1 MKINAET
8 KLYGLFGYPVRHT
21 FSPAMHNAAFEK
33 LGLNSVYL
41 AFDVTPIKIGDAI
54 KSIASINMGGV
65 NLTIPHKERALIY
78 LDRVDSQARLIGAV
92 NTIIKKDGLL
102 IGYNTDGIGL
112 ITALKK
118 DLRLN
123 PKGKNIFILGAG
135 GAARAVAI
143 QLAGQGAAQ
152 IILTDLIYRRAQN
165 LSLRIRH
172 SFSNCKVKVGSPVTK
187 EISKNI
193 RECDLLINAT
203 PVGMK
208 KPDPLL
214 INPDCLHRRL
224 VVYDLIYNPPETRL
238 LRCAKQK
245 RLKAANGL
253 GMLLYQGAASFRL
266 WTGRKAPID
275 VMQKAL
281 FAESRKHYKK

>member
-1 MKINAET
+1 MINADT
-8 KLYGLFGYPVRHT
+8 KLYGLFGHPIKHT

-33 LGLNSVYL
+33 LGLNSVYA
-41 AFDVTPIKIGDAI
+41 AFNVTPIKIGDAI

-65 NLTIPHKERALIY
+65 NLTIPHKERALVY
-78 LDRVDSQARLIGAV
+78 LDRVDNQARLIGAV
-92 NTIIKKDGLL
+92 NTIIRKDGLL

-123 PKGKNIFILGAG
+123 PKGRNIFILGAG
-135 GAARAVAI
+135 GAAKAAAI
-143 QLAGQGAAQ
+143 QLAGQGAAR
-152 IILTDLIYRRAQN
+152 IILADLVYRRAQN

-172 SFSNCKVKVGSPVTK
+172 SFSDCKVKVISPAAK
-187 EISKNI
+187 ELSKNI
-193 RECDLLINAT
+193 KECDLLINAT

-208 KPDPLL
+208 KSDPLL
-214 INPDCLHRRL
+214 IDPDCLHRRL
-224 VVYDLIYNPPETRL
+224 AVYDLIYNPPETKL
-238 LRCAKQK
+238 LKCAKQK
-245 RLKAANGL
+245 RLRTANGL

-275 VMQKAL
+275 VMGKAL
-281 FAESRKHYKK
+281 LKQSKLLNC